1 MSGVYAADGSFN
13 VTVVDGSVRTG
24 LYAADG
30 SFNVVL
36 SPASGNYIGL
46 YHPCGA
52 YYVTL
57 ISSGPANYYASD
69 GSMNVTQSPY
79 ITTSAT
85 KVTAVSGSLNPIT
98 SNWTPIGLS
107 LLLLRAG
114 P

>member
-1 MSGVYAADGSFN
+1 MSGVYAADGSLN
-13 VTVVDGSVRTG
+13 VTVVDGSTRTG

-30 SFNVVL
+30 SINVVL
-36 SPASGNYIGL
+36 SPGSGFVGL

-57 ISSGPANYYASD
+57 VTVGPANYYAAD

-79 ITTSAT
+79 ITTGAT
-85 KVTAVSGSLNPIT
+85 RVTAVSGSLNPIT